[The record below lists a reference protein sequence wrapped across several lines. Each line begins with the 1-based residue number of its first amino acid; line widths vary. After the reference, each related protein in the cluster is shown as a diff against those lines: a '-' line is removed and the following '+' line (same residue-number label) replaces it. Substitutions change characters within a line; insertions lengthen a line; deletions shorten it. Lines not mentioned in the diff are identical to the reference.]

1 MMESAALY
9 GIRHSNRNFAD
20 PYYWGK
26 NQFNS
31 SFPAALA
38 CYMRDCGLSAV
49 YIRHAENRQTAVSEI
64 DFSDVF
70 GSSMENGELYF
81 SFEDVYEPFGRFV
94 HDALKPIDLIVK
106 DKASGAC
113 IRPLEIK
120 LTVIPD
126 NSTEGRPEEEIGA
139 ELVIRSPTMRYMA
152 MSMAESCREHM
163 GDIREILAPVCATI
177 RHWEV
182 VESMRDKREKIFE
195 ALEIFIEKFSGLER
209 PLLMQPIWKTEG
221 KSSVLAEQC
230 LDVFVW
236 SDFAMTRLFM
246 DSAGHVDQRG
256 GKITRQQRAALRLA
270 RFLFELSSN
279 HDQKVYQEPIYDG
292 MNFNVLNDKE
302 FSISGANTNRYL
314 RCERLLRPAVSKN
327 EIKKI
332 VLGGG
337 QKLLSPERRFDA
349 ILYFSSD
356 LFE

>member
-1 MMESAALY
+1 MDEQAALY
-9 GIRHSNRNFAD
+9 GIKHSNRNFAD
-20 PYYWGK
+20 AYYWGK

-38 CYMRDCGLSAV
+38 CYMRDCGHSAV
-49 YIRHAENRQTAVSEI
+49 YIRHVADRKTEVSELP
-64 DFSDVF
+64 FNKVF
-70 GSSMENGELYF
+70 GSTLANDNLYF
-81 SFEDVYEPFGRFV
+81 SFEDVHEPFEHFV
-94 HDALKPIDLIVK
+94 HDSLKPIDLILK
-106 DKASGAC
+106 TADAKKC

-126 NSTEGRPEEEIGA
+126 NSTEDRSDENFGA

-152 MSMAESCREHM
+152 MSMAESCCDHM
-163 GDIREILAPVCATI
+163 KDIREMFAPVCATI

-182 VESMRDKREKIFE
+182 IESMKAKREQIFE
-195 ALEIFIEKFSGLER
+195 ALELFIEKFRTLEK

-221 KSSVLAEQC
+221 KSSLLAEQC
-230 LDVFVW
+230 LDIFVW
-236 SDFAMTRLFM
+236 SDFALTRVFM
-246 DSAGHVDQRG
+246 DSAGAAEDKT

-270 RFLFELSSN
+270 RFLFELSSA
-279 HDQKVYQEPIYDG
+279 HDQRVYQEPIYDG

-302 FSISGANTNRYL
+302 FSISGSKTNQYL
-314 RCERLLRPAVSKN
+314 RCARLTRPIISKH

-332 VLGGG
+332 ILGGG

-349 ILYFSSD
+349 ILYFSKD

>member
-1 MMESAALY
+1 MDQQAALY
-9 GIRHSNRNFAD
+9 GIKHSNRNFSD
-20 PYYWGK
+20 EYYWGK

-38 CYMRDCGLSAV
+38 CYMRDCGHSAV
-49 YIRHAENRQTAVSEI
+49 YIRHVANRKTEVSAVP
-64 DFSDVF
+64 FCQVF
-70 GSSMENGELYF
+70 GSELRNEELYF
-81 SFEDVYEPFGRFV
+81 SFEDVHEPFAHFV
-94 HDALKPIDLIVK
+94 HDSLKPIDLILKTVDTK
-106 DKASGAC
+106 KC

-126 NSTEGRPEEEIGA
+126 NSTEDRSDADFGA
-139 ELVIRSPTMRYMA
+139 ELVVRSPTMRYMA
-152 MSMAESCREHM
+152 MSMAESCRDHM
-163 GDIREILAPVCATI
+163 KDIREIFAPVCATI
-177 RHWEV
+177 RHWDV
-182 VESMRDKREKIFE
+182 VESMTAKRERIFE
-195 ALEIFIEKFSGLER
+195 ALECFIEKFRTLEK

-230 LDVFVW
+230 LDIFVW
-236 SDFAMTRLFM
+236 SDFALTRLFM
-246 DSAGHVDQRG
+246 DSAGVAEDKG

-270 RFLFELSSN
+270 RFLFELSSA
-279 HDQKVYQEPIYDG
+279 HDRRVYQEPIYDG

-302 FSISGANTNRYL
+302 FSISGSKTNQYL
-314 RCERLLRPAVSKN
+314 RCDRLTRPIISKH

-349 ILYFSSD
+349 ILYFSKD